1 MNVASQSSFLTDARQ
16 ILTDNKSLITNND
29 NNNNN
34 ENKKKCTIDDDN
46 ESKVKYFNKIIASNQ
61 QYQKLNAFSNNWAE
75 IKNNRPLTKLK

>member
-1 MNVASQSSFLTDARQ
+1 MNVASQSSFLTDASQ
-16 ILTDNKSLITNND
+16 ILTDKSLINNNN

-34 ENKKKCTIDDDN
+34 ENKKCIDDDK
-46 ESKVKYFNKIIASNQ
+46 ESKVLYFNKIIASNQ